1 LARAAANGRAL
12 ALLAGAA
19 LVLLAGCASGPRGGG
34 GIGRD
39 GADVNPPSGLGQVP
53 DAEPRIESI
62 RGSGGTSKP
71 YVVLGRSYVPIT
83 DDRPWR
89 ETGLASWYGRKF
101 HAQTTANGE
110 PYDMYAMTAAH
121 KTLPLPSYVRV
132 RNPANGR
139 EVIVRV
145 NDRGPFHEDRIIDL
159 SYTAAYKLD
168 LLRGVAPVEIERI
181 TNADIRAGTW
191 RRGDTALAQAAAVPP
206 VSPAA
211 APMVAASDAVAVPAA
226 LTSPVVAVPRTE
238 VRELAALP
246 PLPSQPPTAAPAQ
259 AAADESPP
267 ASPAMATSGFWVQLG
282 AFSQRD
288 GVERFQQQVARS
300 LPAVAGAL
308 NVFAERGTYR
318 LQAGPYASRDQA
330 RDMAEQVRNGLQLVP
345 MIVERR

>member
-1 LARAAANGRAL
+1 MARSASARAL
-12 ALLAGAA
+12 ALAAGAA

-34 GIGRD
+34 SGIGRD
-39 GADVNPPSGLGQVP
+39 GPDANPPSGLGQVP
-53 DAEPRIESI
+53 DAEPRVEAI

-101 HAQTTANGE
+101 HAQSTASGE

-145 NDRGPFHEDRIIDL
+145 NDRGPFHDDRIIDL

-191 RRGDTALAQAAAVPP
+191 RRGDTALAQAVPAQAP
-206 VSPAA
+206 VALAA
-211 APMVAASDAVAVPAA
+211 APTTSPADAVVVPAA
-226 LTSPVVAVPRTE
+226 LTSPVVAVRRAE
-238 VRELAALP
+238 VRELEALP
-246 PLPSQPPTAAPAQ
+246 PLPATSSEAAPAP
-259 AAADESPP
+259 AGASELPP
-267 ASPAMATSGFWVQLG
+267 VAPASGFWVQLG

-300 LPAVAGAL
+300 LPALAGAL

-330 RDMAEQVRNGLQLVP
+330 RDMAEQVRNGLQLAP

>member
-1 LARAAANGRAL
+1 MARSASARAVAL
-12 ALLAGAA
+12 AAGAA

-34 GIGRD
+34 SGIGRD
-39 GADVNPPSGLGQVP
+39 GPDANPPSGLGQVP
-53 DAEPRIESI
+53 DAEPRVEAI

-101 HAQTTANGE
+101 HAQSTASGE

-145 NDRGPFHEDRIIDL
+145 NDRGPFHDDRIIDL

-191 RRGDTALAQAAAVPP
+191 RRGDTALAQAVPAQAP
-206 VSPAA
+206 VALAA
-211 APMVAASDAVAVPAA
+211 APTTSPADAVVVPAA
-226 LTSPVVAVPRTE
+226 LTSPVVAVRRAE
-238 VRELAALP
+238 VRELEALP
-246 PLPSQPPTAAPAQ
+246 PLPATSSESAPAP
-259 AAADESPP
+259 AGASELPP
-267 ASPAMATSGFWVQLG
+267 VEPASGFWVQLG

-300 LPAVAGAL
+300 LPALAGAL

-330 RDMAEQVRNGLQLVP
+330 RDMAEQVRNGLQLAP

>member
-1 LARAAANGRAL
+1 MASPASTRAL
-12 ALLAGAA
+12 ALVAGAVLA
-19 LVLLAGCASGPRGGG
+19 LLAGCASGPRGGSG
-34 GIGRD
+34 TGRD
-39 GADVNPPSGLGQVP
+39 GADANPPSGLGQVA
-53 DAEPRIESI
+53 DAEPRVESI

-101 HAQTTANGE
+101 HAQSTASGE

-191 RRGDTALAQAAAVPP
+191 RRGDTLLAQAAPGVAPAATPVAVPTESEA
-206 VSPAA
+206 V
-211 APMVAASDAVAVPAA
+211 AVAVPAA
-226 LTSPVVAVPRTE
+226 LTSPVVAMPRAE
-238 VRELAALP
+238 VRELGALP
-246 PLPSQPPTAAPAQ
+246 PLAPEAAPAP
-259 AAADESPP
+259 AAADESALRPLS
-267 ASPAMATSGFWVQLG
+267 AATSGFWVQLG

-300 LPAVAGAL
+300 LPALAGAL

-330 RDMAEQVRNGLQLVP
+330 RDTAEQVRNGLQLAP

>member
-1 LARAAANGRAL
+1 MRAL
-12 ALLAGAA
+12 ALVAGAA
-19 LVLLAGCASGPRGGG
+19 LVLLAGCASGPRGVGAG
-34 GIGRD
+34 VGRD
-39 GADVNPPSGLGQVP
+39 GADASPPSGLGQVP
-53 DAEPRIESI
+53 DAEPRVEAI

-71 YVVLGRSYVPIT
+71 YAVLGRSYVPIT

-101 HAQTTANGE
+101 HAQSTASGE
-110 PYDMYAMTAAH
+110 AYDMYAMTAAH

-159 SYTAAYKLD
+159 SYTAAYKLE

-191 RRGDTALAQAAAVPP
+191 RRGDTALAQAAPGMAP
-206 VSPAA
+206 VAAPIAA
-211 APMVAASDAVAVPAA
+211 APEAVAVPTA
-226 LTSPVVAVPRTE
+226 LTSPVLAMPRAE
-238 VRELAALP
+238 VRELGALP
-246 PLPSQPPTAAPAQ
+246 PLPPEAAPAPAP
-259 AAADESPP
+259 AAIDEFAPR
-267 ASPAMATSGFWVQLG
+267 SPATPASGFWVQLG

-300 LPAVAGAL
+300 MPALAGAL

-330 RDMAEQVRNGLQLVP
+330 RDTAEQVRNGLQLAP